1 MDRSSRG
8 SFFAPVPSD
17 ARRARPRRDPLAGP
31 GPWIAFA
38 IGLLIMLLASILRAD
53 DAVARRT
60 DRFNGTLPPRS
71 TLRVENVSGDVVVS
85 GGREFSAVCNTT
97 VTAPTSARADEA
109 LAKTRIVQSR
119 DGDELSLETEWP
131 EMEGERHRDRSKG
144 DVWRGKRSAR
154 CPDCRISIRFDVV
167 VPPGVVAIL
176 HTVNGEVRV
185 QGVDG
190 QLDAQSV
197 NGNVIVRGSRRDVR
211 AQTVN
216 GKVEVAADA
225 APSGS
230 NFELK
235 TISGSV
241 SLVLPKDARFD
252 LTASTMN
259 GSIESNFPLPAQ
271 AAAVPPEP
279 PEAPQAPKAEA
290 PPRAART
297 PRRVVIQRDGSDAI
311 LDVEQLQK
319 ELEEAMKTVDVQVR
333 ESMREVERETR
344 RMKFVIPGGE
354 YRGSIGGGGAKVRLS
369 NLNGRIA
376 VLAAGSKESD
386 VRQLLARRTWTVR
399 VPTVS
404 IPAPQV
410 RVITRPRAIA
420 PRARRHGE
428 VDPDEE
434 IVKGDV
440 AGDFIATEGAGS
452 YRIGR
457 VGGKVTIL
465 THSGEIHVASAAGPA
480 DLKSYGGDIEIGP
493 VGGELRAQT
502 LAGDIHAGN
511 VAGAAVAQ
519 TSGGDIRIGRVSGSA
534 EAKTAGGDIVL
545 QAVEGSVH
553 AETGGGEVRVTI
565 STREPRGG
573 ISIRNAGGD
582 VTLIIPANFKGDLD
596 LTALDADL
604 DETAIRSDFPEI
616 AVTRRSGSQQGSG
629 SLNGGGPKVT
639 VRTSSGSIRIRKG
652 PSAGS

>member
-1 MDRSSRG
+1 
-8 SFFAPVPSD
+8 
-17 ARRARPRRDPLAGP
+17 
-31 GPWIAFA
+31 
-38 IGLLIMLLASILRAD
+38 LLIMLLASILRAD

-71 TLRVENVSGDVVVS
+71 TLRVENVSGDVFVS

-97 VTAPTSARADEA
+97 VTAPTQARADEA
-109 LAKTRIVQSR
+109 LSKTRVVQSR

-131 EMEGERHRDRSKG
+131 EMEGDRHRDRSKSY
-144 DVWRGKRSAR
+144 VWRGKRSAR
-154 CPDCRISIRFDVV
+154 CPDCRINVRFDVV
-167 VPPGVVAIL
+167 VPPGVVAVL

-190 QLDAQSV
+190 QLDAQTV
-197 NGNVIVRGSRRDVR
+197 NGNVSVRGSRRDVR

-216 GKVEVAADA
+216 GKVEVTADA
-225 APSGS
+225 APAGS
-230 NFELK
+230 SFELK

-252 LTASTMN
+252 LLASTMN
-259 GSIESNFPLPAQ
+259 GSIESNFPLPVQTGAI
-271 AAAVPPEP
+271 PPETPEP
-279 PEAPQAPKAEA
+279 PQTPKTE
-290 PPRAART
+290 PPRAPRT
-297 PRRVVIQRDGSDAI
+297 PRRVVIQRDGNDTI
-311 LDVEQLQK
+311 VDVEQLQK

-333 ESMREVERETR
+333 ESMREVERANR
-344 RMKFVIPGGE
+344 RMKFIIPGGE
-354 YRGSIGGGGAKVRLS
+354 YRGSIGEGGAKVRLS

-376 VLAAGSKESD
+376 VLGAGLKDSD
-386 VRQLLARRTWTVR
+386 LRQLLARHTWSVN
-399 VPTVS
+399 VPSTPMAV
-404 IPAPQV
+404 PQV
-410 RVITRPRAIA
+410 RVLPRTRISVHPRA
-420 PRARRHGE
+420 RHGE

-502 LAGDIHAGN
+502 LAGDIHAGR
-511 VAGAAVAQ
+511 VSGSAVAQ
-519 TSGGDIRIGRVSGSA
+519 TSGGDIRIVHVTGSA

-545 QAVEGSVH
+545 QAVEGSVR

-565 STREPRGG
+565 LTREPRGG

-582 VTLIIPANFKGDLD
+582 VTLIVPANFKGDLD

>member
-1 MDRSSRG
+1 MNRNSRS
-8 SFFAPVPSD
+8 SFFAPAPSD
-17 ARRARPRRDPLAGP
+17 ERRVLPRRDPLAGP

-53 DAVARRT
+53 DATAHRT
-60 DRFNGTLPPRS
+60 DRFNATLAPRS
-71 TLRVENVSGDVVVS
+71 TLRVENVSGDVIVS

-97 VTAPTSARADEA
+97 VTAPTQALADEA
-109 LAKTRIVQSR
+109 LSKTRVLQSR
-119 DGDELSLETEWP
+119 DGDEFALETEWP

-144 DVWRGKRSAR
+144 YVWRGKRSAR

-167 VPPGVVAIL
+167 VPPGVVAVL

-185 QGVDG
+185 QGVDA
-190 QLDAQSV
+190 QLQAQTV

-225 APSGS
+225 APAGS

-271 AAAVPPEP
+271 ASTIPPET
-279 PEAPQAPKAEA
+279 PETPRAE
-290 PPRAART
+290 PPRAPRT
-297 PRRVVIQRDGSDAI
+297 PRRVVIQRDGNETI

-319 ELEEAMKTVDVQVR
+319 ELEESMKAVDVQVR
-333 ESMREVERETR
+333 ESMKVVERETR

-354 YRGSIGGGGAKVRLS
+354 YRGSIGEGGAKVRLS

-376 VLAAGSKESD
+376 ILAAGAKDSD
-386 VRQLLARRTWTVR
+386 VRQLLGRRTWTVR
-399 VPTVS
+399 VPSAPVPV
-404 IPAPQV
+404 PAPQV
-410 RVITRPRAIA
+410 RVFTRPKAIHE
-420 PRARRHGE
+420 RHHGA
-428 VDPDEE
+428 DPDEE

-440 AGDFIATEGAGS
+440 TGDFVATEGAGS

-457 VGGKVTIL
+457 VAGKVTIL

-502 LAGDIHAGN
+502 LAGDIHAGR
-511 VAGAAVAQ
+511 VSGAVVAQ
-519 TSGGDIRIGRVSGSA
+519 TSGGDIRIAHVAGSA

-545 QAVEGSVH
+545 QAVEGSVR

-565 STREPRGG
+565 LTREPRGG

-582 VTLIIPANFKGDLD
+582 VTLIVPANFKGDLD

>member
-1 MDRSSRG
+1 MNRNSRG

-17 ARRARPRRDPLAGP
+17 ERRLSPRRDPLAGP
-31 GPWIAFA
+31 GPWIAFVV
-38 IGLLIMLLASILRAD
+38 GLLIMLLASILRAD
-53 DAVARRT
+53 DAIARRT
-60 DRFNGTLPPRS
+60 DRFNATLPPRS
-71 TLRVENVSGDVVVS
+71 TLRVENVSGDVIVS

-97 VTAPTSARADEA
+97 VTAPTQDRADEA
-109 LAKTRIVQSR
+109 LSKTRVVQSR
-119 DGDELSLETEWP
+119 DGDELALETEWP
-131 EMEGERHRDRSKG
+131 EMERARQRDRSKG
-144 DVWRGKRSAR
+144 YVWRGKRSAR
-154 CPDCRISIRFDVV
+154 CPDCRINIRFDVV
-167 VPPGVVAIL
+167 VPPGVVAVL

-190 QLDAQSV
+190 QLQAQTV

-225 APSGS
+225 APAGS

-259 GSIESNFPLPAQ
+259 GSIESNFPLPPQ
-271 AAAVPPEP
+271 ASPIPPET
-279 PEAPQAPKAEA
+279 PETPKPET
-290 PPRAART
+290 PRAVRT
-297 PRRVVIQRDGSDAI
+297 PRRVVIQRDGNDAV

-319 ELEEAMKTVDVQVR
+319 ELEESMKAVDVQVR

-354 YRGSIGGGGAKVRLS
+354 YRGSIGEGGAKVRLS

-376 VLAAGSKESD
+376 VLAAGAKESE
-386 VRQLLARRTWTVR
+386 VRQLLGRRTWTVR
-399 VPTVS
+399 VPSVPV
-404 IPAPQV
+404 PAPQV
-410 RVITRPRAIA
+410 RVFARPGAVHE
-420 PRARRHGE
+420 RHRGA
-428 VDPDEE
+428 DPDEE

-440 AGDFIATEGAGS
+440 AGDFVATEGAGS
-452 YRIGR
+452 YRLGR
-457 VGGKVTIL
+457 VSGKVTIL
-465 THSGEIHVASAAGPA
+465 THSGEIHVAAASGPA

-502 LAGDIHAGN
+502 LAGDIHAGR
-511 VAGAAVAQ
+511 VSGAVVAQ
-519 TSGGDIRIGRVSGSA
+519 TSGGDIRIGHAVGSA

-545 QAVEGSVH
+545 QAVEGSVR

-565 STREPRGG
+565 LTREPRGG

-582 VTLIIPANFKGDLD
+582 VTLVVPANFKGDLD

-616 AVTRRSGSQQGSG
+616 AVTRRSGSQQASG

-652 PSAGS
+652 PPAGS